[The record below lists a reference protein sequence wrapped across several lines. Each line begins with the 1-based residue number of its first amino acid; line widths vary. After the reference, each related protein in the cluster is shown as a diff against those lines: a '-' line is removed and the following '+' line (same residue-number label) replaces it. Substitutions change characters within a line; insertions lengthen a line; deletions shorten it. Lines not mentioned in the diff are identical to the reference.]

1 MQNMKKTIAVA
12 LSALMLVTSLTA
24 CGGNETPNSTS
35 GNNNAGGSSVS
46 QSGGSTGG
54 DLTPLTAGMCETPIV
69 LTSVGQSADIDIV
82 KTLCTNAGIEVYSTA
97 TITAD
102 DLTDQYK
109 TLILAVGGSS
119 KGLGAAGIDQD
130 EELARAEAL
139 MAKADEL
146 GITIVAMH
154 TGGSARRGTLSDMFI
169 TPCFEAADAAI
180 VVAEGDED
188 GLMAGILSA
197 NGTPAEYVEQAA
209 NAIEPL
215 KTLFGM

>member
-1 MQNMKKTIAVA
+1 MKKTIALV
-12 LSALMLVTSLTA
+12 LSALMLMASLTA
-24 CGGNETPNSTS
+24 CGGGGESSSAGGNASGGGNTSTS
-35 GNNNAGGSSVS
+35 QPAGGS
-46 QSGGSTGG
+46 G
-54 DLTPLTAGMCETPIV
+54 DLAELTAGMCETPIV

-82 KTLCTNAGIEVYSTA
+82 GTLCTNAGIEVYKKNV
-97 TITAD
+97 ITAD

-180 VVAEGDED
+180 VVTPGDED

-197 NGTPAEYVEQAA
+197 NGTPAAYVEQAA
-209 NAIEPL
+209 NAIDPL
-215 KTLFGM
+215 KTIFGM